1 MTMKYMKTIF
11 SLALATIFSLNL
23 LAQNVEE
30 NIGKAIKL
38 GNSKELSTHFGPKVD
53 LTIKDK
59 EDNYSKAQAELILK
73 DFFSSNP
80 VTDYKV
86 IHRGEKNEAQYFIGS
101 LTTGKGKFRTYL
113 LIRTEKETKRIMQ
126 LRIEASE

>member
-1 MTMKYMKTIF
+1 MKHMKTIF

-30 NIGKAIKL
+30 NIGNAIKV
-38 GNSKELSTHFGPKVD
+38 GNSKALSSHFGPKVD

-73 DFFSSNP
+73 DFFAKNP

-86 IHRGEKNEAQYFIGS
+86 IHQGEKNGAQYFIGS
-101 LTTGKGKFRTYL
+101 LSTGKGNYRTYL
-113 LIRTEKETKRIMQ
+113 LIRTEKDVKRVQQ
-126 LRIEASE
+126 LRIEASK